1 MLNKIYAKIL
11 ILKENIFKFKIVFS
25 GVLRSGA
32 SREKIILNLI
42 YKQKKQMKK
51 IILRLDLNVPIDRK
65 LNKIMETE
73 RIDAVLG
80 EIKDLSK
87 KNNLIILSHLGKGE
101 KTDSLAIVEKY
112 IRGKLTKE
120 ENLKVTILENT
131 RWQKGETEKVG
142 SKEFNITSKYFAE
155 MGDEYIDDAFANM
168 HRAHA
173 SMVGIPSIFKK
184 AKKKV
189 SLGSL
194 AKLEIK
200 NLSKSLT
207 LSNNKKNETVL
218 ILSGAKISTKLP
230 LIEKF
235 LTKGAKVVVGG
246 GIANQILKDIKGL
259 NVGASFIEKDFVL
272 KPKLKAYLKKEIEKG
287 NLILPIDVILQNKKV
302 ETLENIK
309 EKDII
314 SDIGPA
320 SLALLKNK
328 LINSKNIIINGPL
341 GIYEK
346 DFTEGTVALL
356 KEIKKSK
363 VNIVIGGG
371 DTLVLTKKLKM
382 KSENNIFISTGGGAM
397 LDFLVNDGKL
407 PGILALK

>member
-101 KTDSLAIVEKY
+101 KGDSLALIEKY

-131 RWQKGETEKVG
+131 RWQKGETERVN

-173 SMVGIPSIFKK
+173 SMVGIPAIFKK

-207 LSNNKKNETVL
+207 LANNKKNETVL